1 MGTAIFSGV
10 TGLIAFQRR
19 LDVIASNIANVNTT
33 AYRSSR
39 VLFQDL
45 FSQTLQG
52 PRAPV
57 GNFGGS
63 NPIQVGLGVRIG
75 TIDVNHSQGS
85 LQTTGVS
92 SDLAIQGAGFFVL
105 SNGSSSSYSRDG
117 SFALN
122 ANGLLIDPATGLTV
136 QGFTADMNGLIPTD
150 GVAGNLVVP
159 VGGRAIVQATTETT
173 LVGNL
178 DSNAAVGATVTR
190 VIQVFDSLGTPR
202 DVTIRFSKVAPVDDG
217 GTLFSAWQYD
227 IDFIGTDVTNFPAA
241 LALPGAA
248 RGMVLFDT
256 NGALANVGFD
266 DGAGTFLAA
275 LPTTDDNVSVPASLF
290 TGDSIPVTPF
300 EFAIDFNGVTE
311 LSAQNDVT
319 MSNQNGFPRGV
330 LESFN
335 IGEGGT
341 INGVFTNGLTV
352 VIGQVAIANF
362 SNISGLERVGN
373 NLFRES
379 PASGTA
385 QIGVAGSGG
394 RGDVTG
400 GVLEG
405 SNVDLGTEFSNM
417 IITQRGFQ
425 ANARTITT
433 ADTLLQEAVNLVR

>member
-19 LDVIASNIANVNTT
+19 LDVIASNISNVNTT

-63 NPIQVGLGVRIG
+63 NPVQVGLGVRIG

-105 SNGSSSSYSRDG
+105 SNGSSSSYTRDG

-150 GVAGNLVVP
+150 GVAGNLIVP
-159 VGGRAIVQATTETT
+159 VGGRAIVQATTDTT

-178 DSNAAVGATVTR
+178 DSNAAVGDAVTR

-202 DVTIRFSKVAPVDDG
+202 DITITFSKVAPVDDG
-217 GTLFSAWQYD
+217 AEEGIFLLLGARH
-227 IDFIGTDVTNFPAA
+227 DVEGDPVDLAELLRVIVVECAASRAA
-241 LALPGAA
+241 LHSALS
-248 RGMVLFDT
+248 
-256 NGALANVGFD
+256 
-266 DGAGTFLAA
+266 
-275 LPTTDDNVSVPASLF
+275 TDRSMA
-290 TGDSIPVTPF
+290 
-300 EFAIDFNGVTE
+300 
-311 LSAQNDVT
+311 
-319 MSNQNGFPRGV
+319 
-330 LESFN
+330 
-335 IGEGGT
+335 
-341 INGVFTNGLTV
+341 
-352 VIGQVAIANF
+352 
-362 SNISGLERVGN
+362 
-373 NLFRES
+373 
-379 PASGTA
+379 TA
-385 QIGVAGSGG
+385 
-394 RGDVTG
+394 
-400 GVLEG
+400 
-405 SNVDLGTEFSNM
+405 
-417 IITQRGFQ
+417 
-425 ANARTITT
+425 
-433 ADTLLQEAVNLVR
+433 